1 MTPCR
6 KVRVYHHL
14 DTDSNHFS
22 DRVRHVHVAS
32 VSQSEIRTTLE
43 VAVDMANALL
53 AGELDARRVLSDA
66 GFSRAPQASE
76 ASVQRLSSRMGALLP
91 LMGDLP
97 DLDTAAAVARVN
109 EELTELPISPS
120 IVDHDG
126 VGPHM
131 HWTPSTATFDD
142 QVISDVLMALAQE
155 LCDNGT
161 IRFGRCGADDCDHL
175 FYDGTR
181 NRSRRFCPDPRC
193 ASRTHTA
200 DHRARQRNG

>member
-1 MTPCR
+1 M
-6 KVRVYHHL
+6 
-14 DTDSNHFS
+14 
-22 DRVRHVHVAS
+22 HVAS

-43 VAVDMANALL
+43 AAVDMANALL
-53 AGELDARRVLSDA
+53 AGKLDARRILSDA
-66 GFSRAPQASE
+66 GFSRAPQASV
-76 ASVQRLSSRMGALLP
+76 ASMQRLSSRMEALLP
-91 LMGDLP
+91 LIGDLP
-97 DLDTAAAVARVN
+97 HLDTAAALARVN

-120 IVDHDG
+120 IVEHGG

-131 HWTPSTATFDD
+131 HWTPNTATFDD

-161 IRFGRCGADDCDHL
+161 ARFGRCGADDCEHL

-200 DHRARQRNG
+200 DHRARQRNA